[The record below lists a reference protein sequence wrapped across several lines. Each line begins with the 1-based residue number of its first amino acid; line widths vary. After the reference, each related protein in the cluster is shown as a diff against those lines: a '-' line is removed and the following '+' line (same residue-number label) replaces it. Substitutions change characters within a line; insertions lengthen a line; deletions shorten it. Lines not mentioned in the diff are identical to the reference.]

1 MKIFEGRADYG
12 DCTTVSMIEELA
24 DLLKKAEALDAK
36 IFRRLKP
43 EQHAEYEALLM
54 KEGFPDLRPIRAY
67 AAAWQERLDAEVV

>member
-12 DCTTVSMIEELA
+12 DATTVGMIEDLA
-24 DLLKKAEALDAK
+24 DMLKKAEDLDAK

-54 KEGFPDLRPIRAY
+54 KEGFPDLRPLRKY
-67 AAAWQERLDAEVV
+67 AADWQERLDAEIA